1 MIIFTPEWQENI
13 THLITAVGQDCLSV
27 TQTICPITSSS
38 EAVTASIG
46 HPIFISTSPNPTIT
60 PAPPSTAYSTS
71 SNGSAFL
78 GSDGDKISLDG
89 RRKRPA
95 PSIASTRHNNP
106 PYEFKLITVH
116 YALDTANIVSPR
128 KVRTSREVLH
138 IECQYA
144 KQWLLPE
151 RQFWRKKTKWCDKTN
166 PPQLDNTIQQAL
178 DIVEKLMRQTRQKE
192 KVSYSEVVESQ
203 RGFIM

>member
-1 MIIFTPEWQENI
+1 MNAVEKDNRELAEISIVLSPFSPTQHQSSTATVAESTAAAITTTTSPASVQTPI
-13 THLITAVGQDCLSV
+13 TGNLISIPMHLAPSRMVCLRATTQDCLSV
-27 TQTICPITSSS
+27 TQTICPITSSP

-95 PSIASTRHNNP
+95 PSIASARQNT
-106 PYEFKLITVH
+106 
-116 YALDTANIVSPR
+116 LDTTNIISPK
-128 KVRTSREVLH
+128 KVRTSRE
-138 IECQYA
+138 I
-144 KQWLLPE
+144 
-151 RQFWRKKTKWCDKTN
+151 
-166 PPQLDNTIQQAL
+166 
-178 DIVEKLMRQTRQKE
+178 
-192 KVSYSEVVESQ
+192 S
-203 RGFIM
+203 